1 MADEQVLIRRYAE
14 NLKMLKKTTFLLII
28 VLFATLITACTVARA
43 AVDPEAQLGSA
54 RTTQFE
60 SSDATRTITVVG
72 EGEVSLEPDVA
83 TINVGAEARADTVSE
98 AKAQVES
105 QMAAILGALEQ
116 LNIDEKDIQ
125 TNHYSIHFERE
136 PLPRTPDNPAPE
148 FREEYYVSNMVRVTI
163 RDVDMAGEVLD
174 SVVRAGA
181 NQLQG
186 VNYAVSDAVI
196 WESQARTDA
205 MSDAKGRAQE
215 LADLANIELG
225 PVLSISEIIGG
236 MRPPIVSM
244 EGGMG
249 AAGGIAVGEVRFAT
263 QIQVTFAAD

>member
-1 MADEQVLIRRYAE
+1 MPKR
-14 NLKMLKKTTFLLII
+14 I
-28 VLFATLITACTVARA
+28 VLLLLTSFSLVMIAACTISKPAVAPNFQPLQA
-43 AVDPEAQLGSA
+43 LN
-54 RTTQFE
+54 TQAE

-105 QMAAILGALEQ
+105 QMAAILEALEQ
-116 LNIDEKDIQ
+116 MNIDKKDIQ

-174 SVVRAGA
+174 AVVRAGA
-181 NQLQG
+181 NQLRG
-186 VNYAVSDAVI
+186 VNYAISDAVV
-196 WESQARTDA
+196 WQSQARTDA
-205 MSDAKGRAQE
+205 MSDAKDRAQE

-236 MRPPIVSM
+236 MRPPVLSV

-249 AAGGIAVGEVRFAT
+249 ATGGIAVGEVRFAT